1 MKVTRDGPQSRIT
14 RKASIS
20 TSGRLLRMQA
30 RGGRIGP
37 NTSAKSQ
44 PFVIEGRYADVAAP
58 RASSATR
65 GSQIGRHAITQGRR
79 RVATVGCP
87 SRVRQAS
94 GGGRPSRAG
103 RLGRDRVHRAAEN
116 RRKSRSSCATG
127 PRNCAPAEHGSSKH
141 AGAGGKPHSLGID
154 LSLRGNFNPSSPTEA
169 ATLRSA
175 PYCPAPDP
183 PSCSDGHLVAE
194 VAPPPLRTRT
204 SRR

>member
-1 MKVTRDGPQSRIT
+1 MRLTRDGAQSRIT

-20 TSGRLLRMQA
+20 TSGHLPVQA

-37 NTSAKSQ
+37 NTSARSQ

-58 RASSATR
+58 RASSATQ

-103 RLGRDRVHRAAEN
+103 RRGAIAFIVLQKTK
-116 RRKSRSSCATG
+116 KSRSSCATG
-127 PRNCAPAEHGSSKH
+127 PRNCTPAEHGSSKH
-141 AGAGGKPHSLGID
+141 AGAGGKPHCLGID

-175 PYCPAPDP
+175 ATARPQTR
-183 PSCSDGHLVAE
+183 
-194 VAPPPLRTRT
+194 LRART
-204 SRR
+204 GISSPR